1 MTRQQSFLM
10 TALVAIVAIGAGV
23 LLARA
28 VFDRSSSTDLG
39 LAVAT
44 VISPPRPLPEFA
56 LIDQAGAPF
65 DASRFQG
72 RWTLVFFGFTRC
84 PDVCPTTLAML
95 AQVEK
100 LVAASPAAIAP
111 QVVLVSVDPE
121 RDTPEAL
128 AKYVKFFSPTFT
140 GVTGSVTAIDAFTR
154 ALGIPVARSPL
165 PNGDYTVD
173 HSAAILLFDPQGA
186 MHALFSAPHT
196 AATIAAD
203 YRRIVGATE

>member
-1 MTRQQSFLM
+1 M

-23 LLARA
+23 LLSRA
-28 VFDRSSSTDLG
+28 VFDRSKATDLG
-39 LAVAT
+39 LAAGT

-56 LIDQAGAPF
+56 LIDHTGAPF
-65 DASRFQG
+65 DVKRFEG
-72 RWTLVFFGFTRC
+72 RWTLVFFGFTHC

-100 LVAASPAAIAP
+100 MVATAPAAVSP

-128 AKYVKFFSPTFT
+128 AKYVQFFSPTFT

-154 ALGIPVARSPL
+154 ALGIPVARTSL

-173 HSAAILLFDPQGA
+173 HSAAILLFDP
-186 MHALFSAPHT
+186 
-196 AATIAAD
+196 
-203 YRRIVGATE
+203 